1 MNSRFWIDFLIMAL
15 FILAQIVL
23 FRHLEFWG
31 LQTDV
36 VLIFLVWLAS
46 VRERTYTLVL
56 TIAGAFLMDILLDT
70 WGVHLFSKTLLIML
84 GHGFIRRQGE
94 NIKQFGQLFTL
105 FLVLSLVYN
114 MIFLLIS
121 AFAGL
126 YSLELQFLKYWL
138 GNSIYIAITAGFMFM
153 IKPQY

>member
-1 MNSRFWIDFLIMAL
+1 MNKRFWLDFLALIL

-46 VRERTYTLVL
+46 VRERTYALIL
-56 TIAGAFLMDILLDT
+56 TVFGALMMDILLDT
-70 WGVHLFSKTLLIML
+70 WGVHLFSKTLIIMI
-84 GHGFIRRQGE
+84 GHGFIKRQGE
-94 NIKQFGQLFTL
+94 NIIQFGQLFTL

-114 MIFLLIS
+114 LIFLLIS

-126 YSLELQFLKYWL
+126 YSLELQFMKYWL
-138 GNSIYIAITAGFMFM
+138 GNSVYIAITAGFMFM
-153 IKPQY
+153 IKPEY